1 VSACRA
7 TRRAALAAAALA
19 MAPAAAPAQVP
30 QLPQLPAA
38 SAPRAVRPEARLDA
52 IVSRRATVH
61 AGVGLDVPVST
72 YVRAEAVL
80 GAGSY
85 FASGGPRFS
94 ARAEA
99 IARFA
104 LDPLAERP
112 RSPYVGAGLG
122 VRREGGRTRGDVLAV
137 LGVQLRA
144 RGRYAPSLEL
154 GFGGGVRVGA
164 VLRRV
169 R

>member
-1 VSACRA
+1 VSARRA
-7 TRRAALAAAALA
+7 VRRAALAAAALA
-19 MAPAAAPAQVP
+19 LAPAAAPA

>member
-1 VSACRA
+1 V
-7 TRRAALAAAALA
+7 
-19 MAPAAAPAQVP
+19 
-30 QLPQLPAA
+30 
-38 SAPRAVRPEARLDA
+38 DA
-52 IVSRRATVH
+52 IVARRATVH
-61 AGVGLDVPVST
+61 AGLGLDVPVSS
-72 YVRAEAVL
+72 YVRAEGVV

-85 FASGGPRFS
+85 FASGGARFS

-104 LDPLAERP
+104 ADPLAERS

-137 LGVQLRA
+137 LGLQLRA
-144 RGRYAPSLEL
+144 RGRHAPSFEL
-154 GFGGGVRVGA
+154 GFGGGVRLGA

>member
-1 VSACRA
+1 MTA
-7 TRRAALAAAALA
+7 TRAALVAAALA
-19 MAPAAAPAQVP
+19 LAPRPGLA
-30 QLPQLPAA
+30 QLPQLPPPPTA
-38 SAPRAVRPEARLDA
+38 RAVHPEARVDA
-52 IVSRRATVH
+52 IVARRATVH
-61 AGVGLDVPVST
+61 AGVGLDVPVSS

-80 GAGSY
+80 GAGGY
-85 FASGGPRFS
+85 FAGGAPRFS
-94 ARAEA
+94 TRAEA

-137 LGVQLRA
+137 LGLQLRA
-144 RGRYAPSLEL
+144 RGRYAPAVEL

-164 VLRRV
+164 VVRRV